1 LPFEDWDEDVQFSSD
16 AAWRQRAYFASPIAF
31 LMTLAFINYIGFA
44 SWQALLNNFA
54 KEEAGFTGFEIGVLQ
69 SVREIPGFLAF
80 TAIFLFMIMR
90 EQMLAYL
97 SLLTLGVGVALTG
110 LFPSFYGLLI
120 TTMIMSIG
128 FHYFETAN
136 QALSLQLLSK
146 KAAPGGLG
154 KIHGAN
160 AAAQLVAYGG
170 IATVYFLME
179 PSFAVLY
186 LVAGGTTIVLA
197 IMAMSVFKRFQGSV
211 PQNKGIILRQRYW
224 LYYVLTFL
232 SGARRQLFMAFGGFL
247 LVERFGYDVSA
258 LAQLLFITCGIN
270 VFVAPLLGRL
280 IGILGE
286 RLTIILE
293 NVSLIIVFLGYAYTD
308 SAFVAGALFI
318 FDGVFFTLTIAQ
330 KTYFQKIAHPAD
342 IAPTASVAF
351 TINHIA
357 AVVIPVIF
365 GIIWLTEPSIVF
377 LIGAGIATISLS
389 LAFLVPRHP
398 DHGHETTINWLRGTP
413 AQRSPAE

>member
-1 LPFEDWDEDVQFSSD
+1 MPPHNQDADVPKSTD
-16 AAWRQRAYFASPIAF
+16 RAWRQGAYFASPIAF

-97 SLLTLGVGVALTG
+97 SLITLGVGVALTG
-110 LFPSFYGLLI
+110 FFPNFYGLLI

-146 KAAPGGLG
+146 KDAPGGLG

-170 IATVYFLME
+170 IGAVYFMMQ
-179 PSFAVLY
+179 PSFEVLY
-186 LVAGGTTIVLA
+186 LVAGGATVLLA
-197 IMAMSVFKRFQGSV
+197 IMAMSVFKRFEGSV
-211 PQNKGIILRQRYW
+211 PQNKGLILRPRYW

-247 LVERFGYDVSA
+247 LVEKFGYDVSA

-270 VFVAPLLGRL
+270 VFVAPILGRL

-286 RLTIILE
+286 RLTIIVE
-293 NVSLIIVFLGYAYTD
+293 NVSLIIVFIGYAYTD
-308 SAFVAGALFI
+308 SALVAGMLFV

-357 AVVIPVIF
+357 AVIIPVVF
-365 GIIWLTEPSIVF
+365 GVIWMTDPSIVF
-377 LIGAGIATISLS
+377 LIGAGIASMSLS
-389 LAFLVPRHP
+389 LAFFVPRHP
-398 DHGHETTINWLRGTP
+398 EHGNETTINWLRGTP